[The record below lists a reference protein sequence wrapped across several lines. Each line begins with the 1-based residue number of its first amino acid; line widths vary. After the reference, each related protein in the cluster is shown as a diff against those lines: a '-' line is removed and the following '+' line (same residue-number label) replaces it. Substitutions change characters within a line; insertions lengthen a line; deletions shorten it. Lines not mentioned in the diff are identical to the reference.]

1 MIVKVGTFVE
11 LVLIDRNGNSET
23 MAVHLVDDKA
33 ADFAAGYLGTGT
45 PLGRTILGQPVGKTL
60 AYPIGDLN
68 AVRIQS
74 VSISAAKPEE
84 NSSERREEVIRKAVE
99 ESDRT
104 NAILFASSF
113 SGKWG
118 DYDPEGIEKWESGKD
133 KKSDDDDRN
142 VDQDLE

>member
-60 AYPIGDLN
+60 SYPIGDLN

-118 DYDPEGIEKWESGKD
+118 DYDPEGIEKWESGKG
-133 KKSDDDDRN
+133 KESGDDDHN
-142 VDQDLE
+142 VDRDLE